1 MASRARDEERRGGRT
16 GEGEGAGARGRFA
29 GEGREDASDKIHLF
43 PSFFFP
49 PPRRRRRDSRDL
61 VPIPPNLIEN
71 SRKILR
77 IIGPSPC
84 HRRASLYLY
93 VHGYIL
99 RYPERKGERETG
111 SEGDGSTYIHVGGGE
126 ERRDENKGGGKK
138 RGAKFAFGIASGP
151 CLTIVSL
158 HREERARSST
168 NLGGDERGRGRPPLV
183 RISLQCRRGTA
194 TEQTNNTP
202 LRVRCR
208 RAGTILLR
216 PSPLPPLLVRASS
229 AIKRASELKVR

>member
-1 MASRARDEERRGGRT
+1 MRPIRYIS
-16 GEGEGAGARGRFA
+16 F
-29 GEGREDASDKIHLF
+29 L
-43 PSFFFP
+43 PFFFP

-61 VPIPPNLIEN
+61 VPIPPNLVEN

-99 RYPERKGERETG
+99 RYRERKGERETG

-138 RGAKFAFGIASGP
+138 RGEQNSRSESPA
-151 CLTIVSL
+151 
-158 HREERARSST
+158 AR
-168 NLGGDERGRGRPPLV
+168 V
-183 RISLQCRRGTA
+183 
-194 TEQTNNTP
+194 
-202 LRVRCR
+202 
-208 RAGTILLR
+208 
-216 PSPLPPLLVRASS
+216 
-229 AIKRASELKVR
+229 